1 MNDQAPS
8 DRLRAGLDVLRLE
21 LDGMQ
26 VQRLQDYLALLAK
39 WNRAFNLTAVRDEG
53 EMVVKHLLDSLAV
66 YRWFAV
72 ERVLDVGSGAG
83 LPGIPLAIA
92 RPDTDFV
99 LLDSNGKK
107 TRFMTQAVHAL
118 GLDNVDVVQARVESW
133 RPPGG
138 LYDVVTSRAFASLSD
153 MLRLAAPLSKPG
165 GKIVAMKGRLNA
177 EEGAEAGFRLRTEP
191 VSVPGLDAERH
202 VIIAE
207 TL

>member
-83 LPGIPLAIA
+83 LPGIPLAVA

>member
-153 MLRLAAPLSKPG
+153 MLRLAAPLLKPG

>member
-26 VQRLQDYLALLAK
+26 VQRLLDYLALLAK

-92 RPDTDFV
+92 RPDTNFV

-153 MLRLAAPLSKPG
+153 MLRLAAPLLKPG